1 MNNHHWGMSI
11 AGQDLIY
18 TDSETVRPA
27 SKLSK
32 DCKFEVVAQGFNCRG
47 VKVERV
53 EDVKSAV
60 EEALGTGEGPGVVN
74 MIVSRYPVTST
85 TKGMVGK
92 PEKGRE
98 GDVIV
103 VPYYDNVPRP
113 FYKDEVK
120 TNGA

>member
-1 MNNHHWGMSI
+1 MSI

-27 SKLSK
+27 SRLSK

-53 EDVKSAV
+53 EDVEGAV
-60 EEALGTGEGPGVVN
+60 KKAIGEGTGMGMGPGVLN
-74 MIVSRYPVTST
+74 MVVSRYPVTST

-113 FYKDEVK
+113 FYKE
-120 TNGA
+120 